1 MFIKWFGHSSFEL
14 KIGNKV
20 LYIDP
25 YAGEHEEYVDKA
37 DIILVSH
44 WHYDHCCLVVM
55 KQITVD
61 DTKIVS
67 TKETAAQFGG
77 ARVINPGETVDF
89 GGIMVT
95 ATPAYNIRR
104 GGEHEK
110 GAGLGFLIHAEDKTI
125 YFMGDTE
132 QIPEMKGIT
141 ADIVLAPVGGTYVMD
156 AEEAARA
163 VEQINPKLAIP
174 THYGKIGSITDAEY
188 FRDLLEAKGI
198 HVILLDKGKEKE
210 L

>member
-1 MFIKWFGHSSFEL
+1 MLIKWFGHSSFEL

-25 YAGEHEEYVDKA
+25 YAGEHEDYKDKA

-44 WHYDHCCLVVM
+44 WHYDHCCLVLM
-55 KQITVD
+55 KQLTVD
-61 DTKIVS
+61 GTKIVS
-67 TKETAAQFGG
+67 TRETAAQIGG
-77 ARVINPGETVDF
+77 VHVTRPGECVDF
-89 GGIMVT
+89 GEIKVT

-110 GAGLGFLIHAEDKTI
+110 GFCLGFLIEAEKKTI

-141 ADIVLAPVGGTYVMD
+141 ADIVLAPVGGTYVMN
-156 AEEAARA
+156 AEEAAKA

-174 THYGKIGSITDAEY
+174 THYGKVGDVTDAEY

-198 HVILLDKGKEKE
+198 RVKILKAGEEITL
-210 L
+210 

>member
-1 MFIKWFGHSSFEL
+1 MLLKWFGHASFEL
-14 KIGNKV
+14 KIGNTF

-25 YAGEHEEYVDKA
+25 YAGEHEEYKDKA

-44 WHYDHCCLVVM
+44 WHYDHCCLVLM
-55 KQITVD
+55 KQLTVD

-67 TKETAAQFGG
+67 TRETAAQIGG
-77 ARVINPGETVDF
+77 VHVTRPGETVDF
-89 GGIMVT
+89 GEIKVT

-104 GGEHEK
+104 RGEHEK

>member
-1 MFIKWFGHSSFEL
+1 MLIKWFGHSSFEF

-25 YAGEHEEYVDKA
+25 YAGEHEEYKDKA

-44 WHYDHCCLVVM
+44 WHYDHCCINVM
-55 KQITVD
+55 KQIMVD
-61 DTKIVS
+61 GTKIVS

-104 GGEHEK
+104 GDRHPK
-110 GAGLGFLIHAEDKTI
+110 GFSLGFLINAEEKTI

-132 QIPEMKGIT
+132 LIPEMKEIK
-141 ADIVLAPVGGTYVMD
+141 ADIVLAPVGGTDVMD
-156 AEEAARA
+156 AKEAAKA

-174 THYGKIGSITDAEY
+174 THYGKVGDVMDAEY
-188 FRDLLEAKGI
+188 FRDLLEAKNI
-198 HVILLDKGKEKE
+198 KVIILDKGKEKE
-210 L
+210 I